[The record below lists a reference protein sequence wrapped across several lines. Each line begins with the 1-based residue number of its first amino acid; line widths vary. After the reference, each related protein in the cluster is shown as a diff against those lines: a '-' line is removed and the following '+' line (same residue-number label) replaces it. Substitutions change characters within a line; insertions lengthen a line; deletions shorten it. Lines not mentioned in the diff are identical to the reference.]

1 MKTTIKVALAALTI
15 ASLAFSGCKK
25 GEGDPFLSLK
35 TRKGRIHGEWKIT
48 KGEGTRSYVF
58 ANTTVTET
66 ISYDG
71 TTETTTTNPGNST
84 STSKWTQ
91 TYEFEKD
98 GAFTSTYTDNDNNPA
113 VTTTMKGTWNWTG
126 GVGDMKNKSQ
136 IVLTVTESTTGS
148 STSTYTGSSCP
159 TMVYDV
165 YELKSKEM
173 IFQDKGT
180 QSSGSENTDKKWT
193 LEKQ

>member
-35 TRKGRIHGEWKIT
+35 TRKGRIHGEWTVKS
-48 KGEGTRSYVF
+48 GEGKDVNGSITS
-58 ANTTVTET
+58 TWT
-66 ISYDG
+66 YDG
-71 TTETTTTNPGNST
+71 TKKTTTVGSIT
-84 STSKWTQ
+84 SDNKFTE

-98 GAFTSTYTDNDNNPA
+98 GAFTYKHVDNNGSPA
-113 VTTTMKGTWNWTG
+113 VTETWTGTWNWTG

-136 IVLTVTESTTGS
+136 IVLTVLSYNDGS
-148 STSTYTGSSCP
+148 STVTYTGSDAPHSV
-159 TMVYDV
+159 MDV

-173 IFQDKGT
+173 IFKGT
-180 QSSGSENTDKKWT
+180 GTTVNGSSSTSSEFSWT
-193 LEKQ
+193 LEKN